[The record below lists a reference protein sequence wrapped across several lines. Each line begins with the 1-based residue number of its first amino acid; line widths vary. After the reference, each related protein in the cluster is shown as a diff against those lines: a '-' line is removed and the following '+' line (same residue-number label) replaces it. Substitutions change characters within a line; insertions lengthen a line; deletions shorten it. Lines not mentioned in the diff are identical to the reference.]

1 MQSVGRQKGVRGER
15 VALSQNEEDVTFL
28 SDSHAFDRFELSL
41 ILFFRGVLQFVRVH
55 LFHVARERKSFFA
68 ARLIGR
74 NPKCGRYKKLMT
86 TDAPEVEAE
95 MLGDFRP
102 GYTLWKKRMP
112 AFDAIIIQGEGG
124 DLISQDVEAGFVIM
138 KRLIRESKRY
148 VTFYDLTDG
157 MKNLWPQAPALLRF
171 AAEMR
176 SDASERQVCTV
187 AVCPEEK
194 VRNWVRWILGVASKG
209 TIYYISR
216 SSADAWKYLESGAV
230 AAESDSFGEGADL
243 PQTLLSQEFASLED
257 PSSLLREPS
266 FLQLL

>member
-1 MQSVGRQKGVRGER
+1 
-15 VALSQNEEDVTFL
+15 
-28 SDSHAFDRFELSL
+28 
-41 ILFFRGVLQFVRVH
+41 
-55 LFHVARERKSFFA
+55 
-68 ARLIGR
+68 
-74 NPKCGRYKKLMT
+74 
-86 TDAPEVEAE
+86 

-157 MKNLWPQAPALLRF
+157 MTNLWPQAPALLRF

-176 SDASERQVCTV
+176 SEASERQVCTV

-209 TIYYISR
+209 MTYYNSIS
-216 SSADAWKYLESGAV
+216 SGDACKYLENGA
-230 AAESDSFGEGADL
+230 ALAENDSFGEAADL
-243 PQTLLSQEFASLED
+243 PQTLLAQDFASLED
-257 PSSLLREPS
+257 PASLLADPS
-266 FLQLL
+266 LLQLL